1 MTAASLRWIRSV
13 SGGQFTYT
21 PDGKTIREIAGA
33 WFVFDQD
40 DVKIGKHDTRD
51 QAVANAGAS
60 R

>member
-1 MTAASLRWIRSV
+1 MNGTKLNWVTSV

-33 WFVFDQD
+33 WFIFDQD
-40 DVKIGKHDTRD
+40 DTFVARFDTRGE
-51 QAVANAGAS
+51 AVANAGGS